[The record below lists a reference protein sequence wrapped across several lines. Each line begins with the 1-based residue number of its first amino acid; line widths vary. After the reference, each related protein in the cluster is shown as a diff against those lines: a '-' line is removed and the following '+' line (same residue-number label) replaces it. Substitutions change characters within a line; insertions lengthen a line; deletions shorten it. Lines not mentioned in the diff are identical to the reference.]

1 MEQITFD
8 DLVLS
13 AVKSEQIAP
22 ATVSVAVPVKTVDK
36 TKIRLLGKQMNSQL
50 KKFVSRICK

>member
-1 MEQITFD
+1 MGQITFD

-13 AVKSEQIAP
+13 AVESEQIAP